1 MGPFSPVPATGASE
15 SASPQTSSAAI
26 APDAL
31 SLAPHASSRTLG
43 RAVPV
48 GARGPPRRTGLRP
61 EPLLPSGRA
70 RHRRRDPQ
78 ALVPPAPAQPALL
91 RVRLAAPLS
100 DEGPVVAPRGDLRPR
115 LVRVVRRRHPR
126 GPLPVGLRR
135 RADRAPRRLR
145 GPPPLR
151 AEGGTMRRSSSR
163 ARGPPHPDVALRVHG
178 RDAHAFR
185 PPRARLFGPPRAPG
199 TRTRRP
205 SCRRADR
212 IRARDEGERGAAPPS
227 ARRRRFSRVPAG
239 ARLAQGSASPRG
251 CRPRGPRRVLS
262 RRAIRV
268 PRLPRILALGV
279 RAGRDGSPRRPHAV
293 HEPVHRRPELSLRG
307 PGDRLL
313 VPRAALRPRRALG
326 HRPAPRPLPD
336 ALSRGVGLRL
346 VPRALRL
353 PDVHVRGEVPAL
365 SPAHLPAP
373 RPLGRSLAN
382 R

>member
-126 GPLPVGLRR
+126 GPLPVGPRR

-163 ARGPPHPDVALRVHG
+163 AVSYTHLR
-178 RDAHAFR
+178 AHE
-185 PPRARLFGPPRAPG
+185 
-199 TRTRRP
+199 TRHDLV
-205 SCRRADR
+205 C
-212 IRARDEGERGAAPPS
+212 
-227 ARRRRFSRVPAG
+227 
-239 ARLAQGSASPRG
+239 
-251 CRPRGPRRVLS
+251 
-262 RRAIRV
+262 
-268 PRLPRILALGV
+268 
-279 RAGRDGSPRRPHAV
+279 
-293 HEPVHRRPELSLRG
+293 
-307 PGDRLL
+307 RLL
-313 VPRAALRPRRALG
+313 L
-326 HRPAPRPLPD
+326 
-336 ALSRGVGLRL
+336 
-346 VPRALRL
+346 
-353 PDVHVRGEVPAL
+353 EKK
-365 SPAHLPAP
+365 
-373 RPLGRSLAN
+373 
-382 R
+382 